1 MSPTESTWTKELVQQ
16 HAQAAV
22 SVEIYT
28 LPFYLTALT
37 SIKDTS
43 SPSYVATLG
52 VCMEEMLHLEL
63 AANLCL
69 ALGTTPNFTAPQYG
83 TPIPFFDP
91 DDPETGHYALINAV
105 LGPLNETTLQ
115 TMLDIETPEEF
126 ETADNST
133 PQYPYDSI
141 GAMYQAL
148 LDGIQAVEASGVQFP
163 WTTTNQQ
170 AVWSPPPQAFPE
182 VITNFTDATNAV
194 NTITEQGEGKTM
206 SPVPSKPYTEQ
217 DFPIPSQY
225 QLANEQFDPAPGNT
239 YSHFGRFV
247 SIQNATLPDVYS
259 GASSPTTPA
268 QTAAL
273 STLQKDFS
281 SFIDNL
287 NATWAGSAQLD
298 FGTMMGL
305 LGDAVACWQAGVI
318 PQWSA

>member
-1 MSPTESTWTKELVQQ
+1 MSATAPTWTKELVQQ

-22 SVEIYT
+22 AVEMYT

-37 SIKDTS
+37 SIKDTTA
-43 SPSYVATLG
+43 PSYTATLS

-63 AANLCL
+63 ASNLCL

-91 DDPETGHYALINAV
+91 DDPETNHYALINAV

-126 ETADNST
+126 ETVDNTT

-148 LDGIQAVEASGVQFP
+148 LDGIQVVGASEFP
-163 WTTTNQQ
+163 WTQTNQQ
-170 AVWSPPPQAFPE
+170 ANWSPPAQSFPE
-182 VITNFTDATNAV
+182 IITNFTDATTAV
-194 NTITEQGEGKTM
+194 NTIAQQGEGQTM
-206 SPVPSKPYTEQ
+206 SPVPSKPFTEEQ
-217 DFPIPSQY
+217 FPIPQQY
-225 QLANEQFDPAPGNT
+225 RLTGEMFDPDPQEN
-239 YSHFGRFV
+239 YSHFGRFI
-247 SIQNATLPDVYS
+247 SIQNAPLPAVYS
-259 GASSPTTPA
+259 GAASATTPA

-273 STLQKDFS
+273 AKLQSDFGN
-281 SFIDNL
+281 FIANL
-287 NATWAGSAQLD
+287 NSTWTSGGSLN
-298 FGTMMGL
+298 FGLMMGL

-318 PQWSA
+318 PQWST